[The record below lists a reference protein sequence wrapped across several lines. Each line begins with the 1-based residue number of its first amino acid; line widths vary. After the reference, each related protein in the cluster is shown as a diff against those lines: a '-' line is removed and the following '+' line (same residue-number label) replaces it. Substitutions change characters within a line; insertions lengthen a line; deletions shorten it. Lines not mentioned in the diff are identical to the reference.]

1 MAALVYS
8 LCALTSL
15 LCALL
20 LLQAYRRSKYRL
32 LLWGGICFLGLA
44 LNNAILFLDRIL
56 FPETDLSTW
65 RLAVALAA
73 VLVLLY
79 GLIWDSE

>member
-20 LLQAYRRSKYRL
+20 LLQAYRGSTYRL
-32 LLWGGICFLGLA
+32 LLWGAICFLGLA